1 MTLSTRH
8 VLLNAL
14 IPLFL
19 QSILT
24 QRHVRCPRSDCYTRG
39 HYSVEYA
46 KLVVLADALKVASED
61 CIKKEKGKIKDVSR
75 TLKRKSE
82 GEVMKK

>member
-1 MTLSTRH
+1 M
-8 VLLNAL
+8 
-14 IPLFL
+14 
-19 QSILT
+19 
-24 QRHVRCPRSDCYTRG
+24 
-39 HYSVEYA
+39 
-46 KLVVLADALKVASED
+46 VLADALKVASED